1 MAKEYDRSEA
11 ARKGWITRR
20 ARQAEKIADIIPK
33 LKELNPQ
40 NVSKYSKRELLDI
53 AKRGNL
59 AVTAREKEFKQK
71 YEAETG
77 MKYRG
82 DFNREDFRVS
92 QNSSTARLRHIVVMQ
107 KKFLE
112 RKNTFEDFK
121 QQVEA
126 FERRVR
132 GRMSVLNEPEREGEE
147 EMSLGEKLQAREEE
161 AEPQLDLLEQERFK
175 TRFFQLY
182 QKALEYNYGGSE
194 PSKGSPVFAKVGE
207 MLLENKDITLR
218 ELLDRLDDWYQKEQL
233 ENVNRSTE
241 PTTADFI
248 RTAVSKYNNKG

>member
-1 MAKEYDRSEA
+1 MAKDYDRSAA

-20 ARQAEKIADIIPK
+20 ANQKAKIESVIPQ

-40 NVSKYSKRELLDI
+40 NVSGYSKKELLDI

-59 AVTAREKEFKQK
+59 AVGARERDFREKYKQT
-71 YEAETG
+71 TG
-77 MKYRG
+77 TVFRG

-92 QNSSTARLRHIVVMQ
+92 QNTSIARLRHVVVMQ

-112 RKNTFEDFK
+112 RKNTFEDF
-121 QQVEA
+121 QEQVGQ

-132 GRMSVLNEPEREGEE
+132 GRISILKEPEREGEE
-147 EMSLGEKLQAREEE
+147 ELSLGEKLQEREQE
-161 AEPQLDLLEQERFK
+161 AETTLDTLEQERFK

-182 QKALEYNYGGSE
+182 EKALEMNYGGAE

-207 MLLENKDITLR
+207 LLLENKNITLR
-218 ELLDRLDDWYQKEQL
+218 ELLDKLDEWYEKEQL
-233 ENVNRSTE
+233 ENANRSNDI
-241 PTTADFI
+241 TTADFLK
-248 RTAVSKYNNKG
+248 VSANNNK